1 MTDNKYMADR
11 QKQKKR
17 NTGLA
22 FAIFI
27 LGLLLVFIFFLVKRN
42 EILTNLKETNF
53 FDRVFGKTPEFVQNH
68 ISETEM
74 SDDDLLVK
82 TNDNEIIIQIETE
95 KKPSESVENNK
106 IEPSK
111 VPPVEVTASE
121 KKEETEV
128 KEETAPVKKE
138 EPAVVEKETVTTTV
152 KYTDLS
158 LCFVEVT
165 SDGSIVRKVIKR
177 GVPKNDSPLTTAI
190 NLLLD
195 GPDASKSAEKT
206 CMSLIPSGTKLL
218 TARVK
223 DGVAYLNF
231 NDALEINNEG
241 VDGYISSLM
250 QIVYT
255 STSFSTVKSVQFLI
269 DGEKKE
275 YLGESAQWIGTP
287 LSRASF

>member
-1 MTDNKYMADR
+1 MANR
-11 QKQKKR
+11 EKQKKR

-22 FAIFI
+22 FALFILGILMIFI
-27 LGLLLVFIFFLVKRN
+27 LFLVKKN

-68 ISETEM
+68 NSETEM

-95 KKPSESVENNK
+95 KTPAESVANNK

-111 VPPVEVTASE
+111 VPPVEVTE
-121 KKEETEV
+121 KTEEKPAETEA
-128 KEETAPVKKE
+128 KPVKKE

-165 SDGSIVRKVIKR
+165 SDGSIVRKLIKR

-190 NLLLD
+190 NLLLE
-195 GPDASKSAEKT
+195 GPDVSKSAEKT
-206 CMSLIPSGTKLL
+206 CMSLIPYGTKLL
-218 TARVK
+218 SARVK
-223 DGVAYLNF
+223 DGIAYLNF

-275 YLGESAQWIGTP
+275 YLGESAQWIGSP